1 MASIRQLHSLEPQLL
16 PWGQVELMVVMAGV
30 GVSSVGVGLLI
41 SALVSDPAKAL
52 TVLPLAVIPLLLF
65 SGLVVATWGRPAIEE
80 VTYMNPVQWGG
91 SAAAVTMN
99 LQGSTVCGEL
109 TDADRITVDEALVGQ
124 IDTDQIATNQIDTN
138 QASLFNLETGNPRWS
153 RGANTQAVNLAAL
166 GGWSLALVP
175 LVGVATSWSFRRPS
189 RRG

>member
-1 MASIRQLHSLEPQLL
+1 
-16 PWGQVELMVVMAGV
+16 MVVMAGV

-124 IDTDQIATNQIDTN
+124 IDTNQIATN

-153 RGANTQAVNLAAL
+153 REANTQAVNLAAL